1 MNEKKII
8 PVIICGG
15 SGTRLW
21 PLSRESFP
29 KQYLKINKEEN
40 YSFLQKTLLRVN
52 NKNLFEDPIIICNEE
67 HRFIVAEQLREINII
82 SKYIILEPFGKN
94 TAPAITIAA
103 IKSLEII
110 LDPCIL
116 VLPADHLVDT
126 IELFQK
132 AIESRII
139 TFGINPTRP
148 ETGYGYIESKNFLD
162 HKKLNGET
170 IENFIEKPNLEKA
183 KELILNK
190 KFTWNS
196 GMFLFKS
203 KTLIEEIKLYAPE
216 LYSNCEKSISD
227 NLVDLDFQRLNRE
240 IFSKCKN
247 ISFDKAIMEK
257 TKLGMVI
264 ALDVGWTDIGNWNSV
279 WEISSKN
286 ENKNV
291 ISGNV
296 VTRDVINSYIRSDN
310 RMIVC
315 IGLKN
320 LIVVEADDALLIA
333 EKNKVQEIK
342 NVVEELIK
350 KNKPEAKNNKKVF
363 RPWGNYTSIGEYKT

>member
-40 YSFLQKTLLRVN
+40 YSFLQKTLLRVK
-52 NKNLFEDPIIICNEE
+52 NKKLFEDPIIICNEE

-116 VLPADHLVDT
+116 VLPADHLVDD

-132 AIESRII
+132 AIESGKLYCEEGKII

-183 KELILNK
+183 KELVLNK
-190 KFTWNS
+190 KVY
-196 GMFLFKS
+196 L
-203 KTLIEEIKLYAPE
+203 E
-216 LYSNCEKSISD
+216 
-227 NLVDLDFQRLNRE
+227 
-240 IFSKCKN
+240 
-247 ISFDKAIMEK
+247 
-257 TKLGMVI
+257 
-264 ALDVGWTDIGNWNSV
+264 
-279 WEISSKN
+279 
-286 ENKNV
+286 
-291 ISGNV
+291 
-296 VTRDVINSYIRSDN
+296 
-310 RMIVC
+310 
-315 IGLKN
+315 
-320 LIVVEADDALLIA
+320 
-333 EKNKVQEIK
+333 
-342 NVVEELIK
+342 
-350 KNKPEAKNNKKVF
+350 
-363 RPWGNYTSIGEYKT
+363 